1 MYVILKVIKI
11 VIKLIIK
18 LSKIIDVVEGFF
30 LVLISKIGNNE
41 LNNDESMID
50 INKVI
55 EVLIISVK
63 YLNFLFDN
71 NFLVVVK
78 YVFNFVILIIVNIN
92 VSIVVV
98 NNFFKIIFVKF
109 FLLILFKV
117 IVWEILILDCK
128 FIFLILL
135 LSIGIIVVKVIVSDV
150 VNDVL
155 LVVFCVMYVECNV

>member
-1 MYVILKVIKI
+1 MIKI

-30 LVLISKIGNNE
+30 FVLISKSGNNE

-55 EVLIISVK
+55 EILIISVK

-78 YVFNFVILIIVNIN
+78 YVFNFVILIIVNIS

-117 IVWEILILDCK
+117 IVWEILIFDCN
-128 FIFLILL
+128 FIFFILL